1 MVRCAFCD
9 AELSSGA
16 SWCLDCGHAV
26 EPSGAGAAT
35 VPDEALSR
43 FAGLALEE
51 ATMLDPGASLGP
63 TALLRKARVSAG
75 GGALPD
81 EVSRATADTA
91 DPPPA
96 PAPPVARPDSGPLPP
111 PVPLPQSAPPF
122 TSASSTPAQP
132 APVREGD
139 VPQPGEV
146 IDGYRIEAEIGR
158 GGMGRVYRA
167 VHAVTGQAVALKM
180 LKPQVASDRVRERFI
195 NEARVLA
202 RLDHDNLVPL
212 LGFVDAPRGLFIVMP
227 FVRGITLEQM
237 LRRQGRLAPAVAADL
252 FSGIAAGVA
261 HVHAHGMLHRDLKP
275 GNIIVQSDGVPRL
288 TDFGIAREIGAQGL
302 TATGMVI
309 GTAEYIAP
317 EQANGTVRDD
327 PRSDQ
332 YSLACI
338 LYEMLVGQP
347 PFRHPAVG
355 KLLIKH
361 IQDPPPPPRTIVPE
375 IPEAL
380 EAVVLT
386 GLAKSPTG
394 RFADVAAFAAAV
406 RDAVGGGEFRTVPG
420 EALAAA
426 ASGAVAASGAM
437 LAASAPQVSSA
448 QRAAP
453 PPTRV
458 RWLYIGLGL
467 ALSYAAVAGLWWW
480 LSSQ

>member
-1 MVRCAFCD
+1 M
-9 AELSSGA
+9 A
-16 SWCLDCGHAV
+16 SV
-26 EPSGAGAAT
+26 
-35 VPDEALSR
+35 
-43 FAGLALEE
+43 
-51 ATMLDPGASLGP
+51 
-63 TALLRKARVSAG
+63 
-75 GGALPD
+75 
-81 EVSRATADTA
+81 
-91 DPPPA
+91 
-96 PAPPVARPDSGPLPP
+96 
-111 PVPLPQSAPPF
+111 
-122 TSASSTPAQP
+122 
-132 APVREGD
+132 VREGD
-139 VPQPGEV
+139 VPQPGDV
-146 IDGYRIEAEIGR
+146 IDGYCIEAEIGR

-167 VHAVTGQAVALKM
+167 THEVTGQAVALKM

-202 RLDHDNLVPL
+202 RLQHENLVPL

-237 LRRQGRLAPAVAADL
+237 LRRQGRLPAAVAAGL
-252 FSGIAAGVA
+252 FSGIAAGVG

-288 TDFGIAREIGAQGL
+288 TDFGIAREIGAEGL
-302 TATGMVI
+302 TATGLVI

-361 IQDPPPPPRTIVPE
+361 IQDAPPPPRTIVPDL
-375 IPEAL
+375 PEAL

-386 GLAKSPTG
+386 GLAKRPEL

-406 RDAVGGGEFRTVPG
+406 REAVAVGDDGAAFHTVQG
-420 EALAAA
+420 AALAAA
-426 ASGAVAASGAM
+426 AGGAVAAAGGVATPSVGAGPGVASGAGPM
-437 LAASAPQVSSA
+437 GAGPMGAGAMGAGAMGAGPMGAGALAGVRPSHAEPVAP
-448 QRAAP
+448 R
-453 PPTRV
+453 RV
-458 RWLYIGLGL
+458 RWVYVGL
-467 ALSYAAVAGLWWW
+467 ALALAYVVAAGLWWW
-480 LSSQ
+480 LSRQ

>member
-1 MVRCAFCD
+1 M
-9 AELSSGA
+9 
-16 SWCLDCGHAV
+16 
-26 EPSGAGAAT
+26 
-35 VPDEALSR
+35 PDEALSR

-51 ATMLDPGASLGP
+51 ATMLDPGAALGP

-75 GGALPD
+75 GGALP
-81 EVSRATADTA
+81 EASEPP
-91 DPPPA
+91 PPPA
-96 PAPPVARPDSGPLPP
+96 ARPESGPLPP
-111 PVPLPQSAPPF
+111 PVPLPPSAPPF
-122 TSASSTPAQP
+122 TSASSTPAAP
-132 APVREGD
+132 VPVREAD

-167 VHAVTGQAVALKM
+167 VHTLTGQAVALKM

-252 FSGIAAGVA
+252 FAGIAAGVA

-386 GLAKSPTG
+386 GLAKSPAG

-406 RDAVGGGEFRTVPG
+406 RDAAEGGVFRTVPG

-426 ASGAVAASGAM
+426 ASGAVAASGVM
-437 LAASAPQVSSA
+437 PRAASGAGSQVASA
-448 QRAAP
+448 RREAAP
-453 PPTRV
+453 APV
-458 RWLYIGLGL
+458 RWLYVGVGL
-467 ALSYAAVAGLWWW
+467 AVAYAAVAGLWWW
-480 LSSQ
+480 LSRQ